1 MNILHSVQV
10 DGFWGTKTLT
20 IDFHRDVNFLIGV
33 NGSGK
38 TTLINMI
45 AAALSADLPMLDRLP
60 FETMHL
66 HLQDTEGRRKPVIE
80 VHRHIGKESPFPR
93 VSYTVRDKSSD
104 PPAIY
109 ELDDMVQQRTYSR
122 EHIIYRE
129 RIRRA
134 GYAIVEHLKRLVQ
147 LTWLTIH
154 RIPITGLRGEDR
166 NFEST
171 VDKKV
176 DQMSTEL
183 VKYFSLL
190 NRQADAE
197 QAKFQEAVF
206 LSLLAQQSSNA
217 FVEIAKLDLAQ
228 EREALAQIFEKFKLE
243 RPAFVPLLEQHF
255 DEVQS
260 ALDAAKK
267 GYTTTQ
273 VAAIFAMSRIHSV
286 VQEWHKLIEQQH
298 RIYEPQDGFLGILNK
313 MMVKKE
319 YRVSEKNELNAVLLE
334 SNSSIPLTELSSG
347 EKQLLIILGEALLQQ
362 RTPTI
367 YIADEPELSLHVAW
381 QVQLVENLRR
391 LNPEAQIIVATHSPE
406 IVSSFGSQVFNM
418 EDLLP

>member
-243 RPAFVPLLEQHF
+243 RPAFVPLLEQHRR
-255 DEVQS
+255 S
-260 ALDAAKK
+260 TIRP
-267 GYTTTQ
+267 GC
-273 VAAIFAMSRIHSV
+273 
-286 VQEWHKLIEQQH
+286 
-298 RIYEPQDGFLGILNK
+298 
-313 MMVKKE
+313 
-319 YRVSEKNELNAVLLE
+319 
-334 SNSSIPLTELSSG
+334 G
-347 EKQLLIILGEALLQQ
+347 EKGLYDDAGSRDFCYEQ
-362 RTPTI
+362 
-367 YIADEPELSLHVAW
+367 
-381 QVQLVENLRR
+381 
-391 LNPEAQIIVATHSPE
+391 NPFGSSRMAQINRTAASNIRTAGRLSWNTQQNDGQE
-406 IVSSFGSQVFNM
+406 RIQG
-418 EDLLP
+418 